1 MFYIHIQ
8 YTKSHI
14 LSHVV
19 PTFFASA
26 PTPLFELQAFIFGWL
41 CQKQPYLKDTHYV
54 GTFTS
59 IEHLELIIIWVKRHN
74 MSALGCKHILCI
86 LTIYVKCEVYFY
98 FFYFLFIF
106 FLPFHVKY
114 NNIQPKH
121 KTHTYLVRL
130 VEIVYLATSFAP
142 SSSPWPRDQVSV
154 VVKHKQQTLQI
165 MWKILQRYNCSK
177 INLWGLIY

>member
-59 IEHLELIIIWVKRHN
+59 IEHLELIINWVKRHN

-86 LTIYVKCEVYFY
+86 LTIYVKCEVYFFNFLFFIY
-98 FFYFLFIF
+98 FFPSFSCEIQQYTTKAQNPYVFGEACRNCVFGHIF
-106 FLPFHVKY
+106 C
-114 NNIQPKH
+114 PKFF
-121 KTHTYLVRL
+121 TMT
-130 VEIVYLATSFAP
+130 TWP
-142 SSSPWPRDQVSV
+142 SLR
-154 VVKHKQQTLQI
+154 
-165 MWKILQRYNCSK
+165 RC
-177 INLWGLIY
+177 